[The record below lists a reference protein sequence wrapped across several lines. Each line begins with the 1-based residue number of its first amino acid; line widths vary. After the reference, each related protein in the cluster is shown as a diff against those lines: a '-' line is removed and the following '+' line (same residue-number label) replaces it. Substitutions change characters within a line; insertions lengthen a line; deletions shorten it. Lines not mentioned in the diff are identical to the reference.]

1 MTAVWIAALAA
12 AGLIYLLLGCMAIVS
27 GRADRNAPH
36 PPTRHD
42 YEEAA

>member
-1 MTAVWIAALAA
+1 MSAALIVALSVT
-12 AGLIYLLLGCMAIVS
+12 GLIYLLLGCMAIVS